1 MHYGAYT
8 ENDTRTTR
16 KSLVEALFGMNSV
29 SDGLFDQFKNWYEKR
44 HDYARAWKQRTG
56 GPVVATMCTYT
67 PEELLIGAGMLPVR
81 VLGAHEPQNVSEPH
95 IFGMFCPFCRDSLA
109 QGLLGRFDYAE
120 GVTLTQSCIQYRQTF
135 TSWRMHVPT
144 VQWDYYCPM
153 PNDVQSPHAR
163 KLHYAEI
170 ERFREFLGQ
179 LTGKPLTDAKL
190 NEAIGTV
197 NENRRLL
204 RQLFEYRKA
213 DNPRV
218 TGLEAIYAS
227 ITAQFVDKRE
237 HNAELKKVLAAL
249 PKRSMNRE
257 QGVRLM
263 TIGSENDDCGFM
275 AMVESVGATIVIDD
289 QCSGTRYFWN
299 EAAVNGNP
307 VKAIADRY
315 CDRPACP
322 TKDYPDHTRFDHVL
336 KLAKDYNAQ
345 AAVFL
350 QQKFCDPHEGDYPDL
365 KRHLEDNGVPTLFLE
380 FDITNPIGPFR
391 IRIEAFLETLREDDL
406 F

>member
-1 MHYGAYT
+1 M
-8 ENDTRTTR
+8 
-16 KSLVEALFGMNSV
+16 
-29 SDGLFDQFKNWYEKR
+29 SDGLFDQFKNWYEMR
-44 HDYARAWKQRTG
+44 HDYARSWKQRTG
-56 GPVVATMCTYT
+56 GQVVATMCTYS
-67 PEELLIGAGMLPVR
+67 PEELLIAAGMLPVR

-135 TSWRMHVPT
+135 SSWRMHVPS
-144 VQWDYYCPM
+144 VQWDYFCPM
-153 PNDVQSPHAR
+153 PNEVQSAHAKAAHR
-163 KLHYAEI
+163 AEI
-170 ERFREFLGQ
+170 ARFREFLGQ
-179 LTGKPLTDAKL
+179 LTGQPLTDEKL
-190 NEAIGTV
+190 AASIALV

-204 RQLFEYRKA
+204 HEIYEYRKH
-213 DNPRV
+213 DDPKVN
-218 TGLEAIYAS
+218 GLEAIYAS
-227 ITAQFVDKRE
+227 LTAQFVDKTE

-249 PKRSMNRE
+249 PDRRVERE

-299 EAAVNGNP
+299 EARLDGDP

-322 TKDYPDHTRFDHVL
+322 TKDYPEHTRFDHVL
-336 KLAKDYNAQ
+336 GLAKEYRAQ

-365 KRHLEDNGVPTLFLE
+365 KRHLENNGIPTLFLE

>member
-1 MHYGAYT
+1 M
-8 ENDTRTTR
+8 
-16 KSLVEALFGMNSV
+16 

-56 GPVVATMCTYT
+56 GQVVATMCTYT
-67 PEELLIGAGMLPVR
+67 PEELLIAAGMLPVR

-109 QGLLGRFDYAE
+109 QGLLGRFDYAQ

-144 VQWDYYCPM
+144 VEWDYYCPM
-153 PNDVQSPHAR
+153 PNDVQSPHA
-163 KLHYAEI
+163 KKAHYAEI
-170 ERFREFLGQ
+170 GRFREFLGQ
-179 LTGKPLTDAKL
+179 LTGKPLTDAML
-190 NEAIGTV
+190 NDALDLV

-204 RQLFEYRKA
+204 RQLYEFRKA
-213 DNPRV
+213 ENPHV
-218 TGLEAIYAS
+218 TGLEAVYAAL
-227 ITAQFVDKRE
+227 TAQFTDKGE
-237 HNAELKKVLAAL
+237 HNAELKKVLARL
-249 PKRSMNRE
+249 PTRKMGRE

-299 EAAVNGNP
+299 EAKRNGNP
-307 VKAIADRY
+307 VQAIADRY
-315 CDRPACP
+315 CERPACP
-322 TKDYPDHTRFDHVL
+322 TKDYPEHTRFGHVL
-336 KLAKDYNAQ
+336 QLAKDYNAR